1 MEIYYE
7 EAEREV
13 EPDEILSI
21 TVGSIVE
28 GCDIDGPTIT
38 LERKDGTLTKA
49 NFNKALEMIN
59 KECDNLW
66 KQANPDWAFEDGII
80 EKGTRDYYKSD
91 SKMFWEHIYDSWDYK
106 IGLPTSQLSDEEIN
120 KEILKIFMHT
130 DTYNPEWEKEQPYE
144 LSLYQLGREL
154 YKYTD
159 CGPWTAFEV
168 KDEEPADE
176 DNYDDRQGDNLL
188 QDSLRYP

>member
-13 EPDEILSI
+13 EPNEILSI
-21 TVGSIVE
+21 TIGSIVE

-66 KQANPDWAFEDGII
+66 KQANYDWAYSDGSITK
-80 EKGTRDYYKSD
+80 EERDVYATADEYY
-91 SKMFWEHIYDSWDYK
+91 HIYECWDFATMF
-106 IGLPTSQLSDEEIN
+106 GGQQLSDEEID

-130 DTYNPEWEKEQPYE
+130 DTYNPEWEKEKPYE

-159 CGPWTAFEV
+159 CGPWTSFEV

-188 QDSLRYP
+188 QDSLKYP

>member
-13 EPDEILSI
+13 EPHEILSI
-21 TVGSIVE
+21 TIGSIVE

-38 LERKDGTLTKA
+38 LERRDGTLTKA
-49 NFNKALEMIN
+49 NFDKALEMID

-66 KQANPDWAFEDGII
+66 KQANPDWAFEDGDID
-80 EKGTRDYYKSD
+80 EGTRDYYKSD

-106 IGLPTSQLSDEEIN
+106 IKLPTSSLSNEEID

-130 DTYNPEWEKEQPYE
+130 NTYNPEWKKEQPYE
-144 LSLYQLGREL
+144 LSLYQLGRKI

-159 CGPWTAFEV
+159 CGPWTSFEV
-168 KDEEPADE
+168 KDQEPAE
-176 DNYDDRQGDNLL
+176 
-188 QDSLRYP
+188 